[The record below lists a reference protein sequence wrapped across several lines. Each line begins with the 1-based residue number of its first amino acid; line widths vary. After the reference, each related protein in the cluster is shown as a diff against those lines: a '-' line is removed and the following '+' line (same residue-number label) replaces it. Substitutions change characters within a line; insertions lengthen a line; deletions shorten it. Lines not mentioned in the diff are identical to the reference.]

1 MKDHHSIFLKLGLI
15 LLANVCWQTGYSQ
28 IPGDELSAI
37 ITSLEGEDYQARY
50 EARMALQDS
59 VSDATAPGNRS
70 QRIAL
75 EKQLISVLDDE
86 LLPTTRLWILRQ
98 LDTIGSDASI
108 EALAGL
114 LNDSNADVA
123 DAARMA
129 LVANPSSKA
138 TRALIDGLENATE
151 DSKALGFISALGD
164 RKSRRAVK
172 AIAPFLSSEN
182 LDVVQEAIMALG
194 EIGGRS
200 SRDALNAFYPSAHSR
215 VKGSVELALL
225 ETSNDLDLCTRMISE
240 GSDRSVQASA
250 LQRGAS
256 LNANRSAEA
265 LQGALE
271 AGTALDNASLI
282 RVAMLSSS
290 SALRDVALSSVEE
303 LSLADQAV
311 VVGALANGEP
321 GSNED
326 VTASLA
332 QSQNEPLKIQA
343 VEALGRIG
351 SVTSL
356 PILLEALNSRS
367 RDLRETAAY
376 ALASLPDARVDRE
389 LMAAAQSGSVEER
402 ANALAA
408 LSHRNSSGVAALVNE
423 LVQNDGDDAI
433 REAALEAMER
443 IGDAASFEVL
453 VDLIVS
459 NASGLR
465 RDAQRTL
472 KRMSLRI
479 GDPETAWEAFNVGF
493 QKASGDPDAKK
504 ALLVVIDSAPTKAT
518 IEYLKETWM
527 KEDEASRKIILRTLP
542 VWRNWD
548 GGFLLLD
555 IANFQDSSDAIKDS
569 CYDGVSRLILSN
581 PPSLNRKFELAR
593 MALQTATTDKRRDA
607 ILKGF
612 RNSGGPERRYVN
624 NNDVDPILKETVLAE
639 AN

>member
-1 MKDHHSIFLKLGLI
+1 MKVHHSFFLKLGFV

-28 IPGDELSAI
+28 IPGDKLSAI
-37 ITSLEGEDYQARY
+37 IASLEGDDYQDRY

-75 EKQLISVLDDE
+75 ENQLILLLDSQ
-86 LLPTTRLWILRQ
+86 LLLTTRLWIIRQ
-98 LDTIGSDASI
+98 LDTIGSDASV

-114 LNDSNADVA
+114 LNDSNANVA
-123 DAARMA
+123 DAAHMA
-129 LVANPSSKA
+129 LVANPSSRS
-138 TRALIDGLENATE
+138 TRALIGGLENAT

-172 AIAPFLSSEN
+172 AIAPFLRSEN
-182 LDVVQEAIMALG
+182 LDVVQEAIIALG
-194 EIGGRS
+194 KIGGRS
-200 SRDALNAFYPSAHSR
+200 SRDALKDLYPSAHSR
-215 VKGSVELALL
+215 VKGSIELALL
-225 ETSNDLDLCTRMISE
+225 DTSNDLDLCIRLISE
-240 GSDRSVQASA
+240 GSDRSVQAAA

-256 LNANRSAEA
+256 LNANRSVQA
-265 LQGALE
+265 LRGALE

-290 SALRDVALSSVEE
+290 SAVRDVALSSMEE
-303 LSLADQAV
+303 LSSADQAV
-311 VVGALANGEP
+311 IVGALANREP

-326 VTASLA
+326 VIASLA
-332 QSQNEPLKIQA
+332 QSESDPLKIQA
-343 VEALGRIG
+343 VESLGRVG
-351 SVTSL
+351 TVTSL
-356 PILLEALNSRS
+356 PILLDALDSRS

-376 ALASLPDARVDRE
+376 ALASLPDERVDRE
-389 LMAAAQSGSVEER
+389 LTATAENGSVEER

-408 LSHRNSSGVAALVNE
+408 LSFRNSDGAALLVNE

-453 VDLIVS
+453 VDLIVTD
-459 NASGLR
+459 ASGLR

-493 QKASGDPDAKK
+493 QNASSDPEAKS
-504 ALLVVIDSAPTKAT
+504 ALLAVIDSAPTKAA
-518 IEYLKETWM
+518 IEFLKKTWI

-555 IANFQDSSDAIKDS
+555 IANLQDSTEAIKDS
-569 CYDGVSRLILSN
+569 CYDGVGRLILSN
-581 PPSLNRKFELAR
+581 PPSLSRKFQLAGKA
-593 MALQTATTDKRRDA
+593 MQNAETDKRREA
-607 ILKGF
+607 ILKSF
-612 RNSGGPERRYVN
+612 RNSGGSERRYVN
-624 NNDVDPILKETVLAE
+624 NNDVDPAIKEVVLAT